1 VDLLL
6 RAEDGS
12 EFPLSTSSQGAQ
24 LSQLTV
30 NKQIF
35 GGFKKNDGKVIQL
48 DEEKNSNKLV
58 QLAPRILEQVHWI
71 CQDFWDEILWTY
83 FKSVVEDQRSLL
95 KMAQHFP
102 KKKQT
107 PGR

>member
-1 VDLLL
+1 MDLLL

-35 GGFKKNDGKVIQL
+35 GGFKKK
-48 DEEKNSNKLV
+48 
-58 QLAPRILEQVHWI
+58 
-71 CQDFWDEILWTY
+71 
-83 FKSVVEDQRSLL
+83 
-95 KMAQHFP
+95 
-102 KKKQT
+102 
-107 PGR
+107 